1 MNEQRL
7 EQLEDE
13 LAKVEMQLRCVRAEL
28 DEIGVSKVPE
38 NVKAG
43 TFLDTL
49 IAILCVVGG
58 GIITLIGV
66 GVEGMML
73 KFPIILLG
81 IVIVGV
87 GISHNV
93 NKVSVPDKM
102 IRYNTL
108 EKRAQE
114 LKDEIQAYQDSKA
127 GETCV

>member
-66 GVEGMML
+66 GVEDMML

>member
-1 MNEQRL
+1 MSEQRL

-49 IAILCVVGG
+49 VAILCVVGG
-58 GIITLIGV
+58 GIITTIGV
-66 GVEGMML
+66 SVEGMIL
-73 KFPIILLG
+73 KLLIIPLG
-81 IVIVGV
+81 IAIIGV

-93 NKVSVPDKM
+93 NKPGGDTRG
-102 IRYNTL
+102 I
-108 EKRAQE
+108 
-114 LKDEIQAYQDSKA
+114 
-127 GETCV
+127 

>member
-114 LKDEIQAYQDSKA
+114 LKDKIQAYQDSKA